1 MWQTGSK
8 FYKARMFKAPAELST
23 SSQDLKWKSLPRRET
38 ERSSNMCGDFPHG
51 KFTKSLAAAEKLGS
65 RAELG
70 KRLRSWD
77 NSASEQVQGDA
88 CWTPGPT
95 GKTIAVNAQPCRGQH
110 VSRGVTWEWTSSSW
124 SRASS
129 QAGQSQT
136 EVRWP
141 AFILI
146 TSEKRK

>member
-1 MWQTGSK
+1 MTEDSSGTIIIRVQMKERDGFCLSSWRARLYQVNISKENNGQTGSK

-70 KRLRSWD
+70 KRLRS
-77 NSASEQVQGDA
+77 
-88 CWTPGPT
+88 
-95 GKTIAVNAQPCRGQH
+95 
-110 VSRGVTWEWTSSSW
+110 
-124 SRASS
+124 
-129 QAGQSQT
+129 
-136 EVRWP
+136 
-141 AFILI
+141 
-146 TSEKRK
+146 